1 MMGATAF
8 RRAMIACFLSLTLQS
23 VGSLRAQTAEDF
35 YRSHTITLLI
45 PSSTG
50 GINDLAGRLVA
61 EHLGQFIPGHPKIV
75 PQNAANASGAVL
87 ANRIYNDAP
96 RDGSTIA
103 IIERAVPQLAVQ
115 GHPDVRFDPMK
126 MNWLGSLSSYE
137 NDAFMLAINA
147 GTPVGSIADLKS
159 GTKSI
164 RLGAMGPG
172 ITNLTFAIL
181 SKQLLG
187 LNVDIASGYA
197 GAAPIFAAMRK
208 GEVDGQVIGLGSLKG
223 SQRSLWDNH
232 QVRPL
237 VQFARRTRLPELAD
251 VPTGRELLAN
261 PKDLALLEFAE
272 QPFFMA
278 LPFVA
283 PPGVPAD
290 RIKALRDA
298 FMAMTKDAAYRAA
311 AEKASLE
318 ASPIDGAAIEK
329 LLAISAAT
337 PKDVVAHYNE
347 ITGSLPK

>member
-1 MMGATAF
+1 MGAKAF
-8 RRAMIACFLSLTLQS
+8 RRAINLSLLSLTLQS
-23 VGSLRAQTAEDF
+23 VDRLQAQTAEDF
-35 YRSHTITLLI
+35 YSSHSLTLLI

-50 GINDLAGRLVA
+50 GINDLAGRVVA
-61 EHLGQFIPGHPKIV
+61 EHLGRFIPGHPKIV
-75 PQNAANASGAVL
+75 PENSSNASGAVL

-115 GHPDVRFDPMK
+115 GHPDVRFDPLK

-137 NDAFMLAINA
+137 NDAFMLAVNV
-147 GTPVGSIADLKS
+147 TNPVKTIADLKS
-159 GTKSI
+159 STTLI

-187 LNVDIASGYA
+187 LNVDVAGGYS
-197 GAAPIFAAMRK
+197 GAAPIFAAMRR
-208 GEVDGQVIGLGSLKG
+208 GDVDGQVIGLGSLKG
-223 SQRSLWDNH
+223 SQRSLWENR

-251 VPTGRELLAN
+251 VPTGRELLTN
-261 PKDLALLEFAE
+261 TKDLALLEFAE

-290 RIKALRDA
+290 RLKVLREA

-318 ASPIDGAAIEK
+318 VSPIDSAAIEK
-329 LLAISAAT
+329 LLSLSAAT
-337 PKDVVAHYNE
+337 PKDVITHYNE
-347 ITGSLPK
+347 ITGSLQR